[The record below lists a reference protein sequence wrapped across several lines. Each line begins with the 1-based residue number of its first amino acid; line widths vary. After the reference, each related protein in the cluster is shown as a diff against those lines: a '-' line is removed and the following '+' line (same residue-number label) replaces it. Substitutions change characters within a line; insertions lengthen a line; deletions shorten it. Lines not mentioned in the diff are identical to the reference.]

1 MKWGAKIILAFLSAV
16 LVIGCSTAPL
26 VTITIDKSNV
36 KLDQQLKDRK

>member
-1 MKWGAKIILAFLSAV
+1 MKWGAKFILVFLAAV

-36 KLDQQLKDRK
+36 KLDQHLKDKE